1 VPAPHGRRRR
11 AGLAPLSARI
21 KLRIGDTR
29 VRKKVPLRELTTQW
43 IALLLGAMPVGV
55 LILLTHT
62 GFVSG
67 IAVNKL

>member
-1 VPAPHGRRRR
+1 
-11 AGLAPLSARI
+11 
-21 KLRIGDTR
+21 